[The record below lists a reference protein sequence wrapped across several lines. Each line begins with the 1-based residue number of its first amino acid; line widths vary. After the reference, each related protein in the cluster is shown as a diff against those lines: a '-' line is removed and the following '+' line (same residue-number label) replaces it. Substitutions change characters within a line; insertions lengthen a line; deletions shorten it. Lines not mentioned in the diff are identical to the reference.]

1 VETGEFTINVLG
13 EEHLDIAYKAGS
25 VSGRDVDKLSALGL
39 KPYPSK
45 HIATPGLE
53 GVLGFLEC
61 VVENR
66 VSVRESTLFIA
77 GVKAVHV
84 RRDLYSRYG
93 WNLTDLL
100 PALKGVHWFGGTF
113 FLHSPPGRASGPLPL
128 SPLGDS
134 GLWSPLIIDPWGPRF
149 ASHIIHHQ
157 KLRMYTKTY
166 KSFIPALKGE
176 AFSCKARILMHAG
189 GRAFTTSSRLLLAEG
204 K

>member
-1 VETGEFTINVLG
+1 MYVEIEPGDYHVLHPRPVYLIVSRSRSGRLNVMAASWVSPVSDEPFLVAVPIWSRSLTHEYIVETGEFTINVLG
-13 EEHLDIAYKAGS
+13 EEHLNIAYKAGS

-66 VSVRESTLFIA
+66 VSVGESTLFIA

-100 PALKGVHWFGGTF
+100 PALKGVHWFGGTS
-113 FLHSPPGRASGPLPL
+113 FLIHPRAGPPAHYPHP
-128 SPLGDS
+128 
-134 GLWSPLIIDPWGPRF
+134 
-149 ASHIIHHQ
+149 Q
-157 KLRMYTKTY
+157 
-166 KSFIPALKGE
+166 
-176 AFSCKARILMHAG
+176 
-189 GRAFTTSSRLLLAEG
+189 
-204 K
+204 